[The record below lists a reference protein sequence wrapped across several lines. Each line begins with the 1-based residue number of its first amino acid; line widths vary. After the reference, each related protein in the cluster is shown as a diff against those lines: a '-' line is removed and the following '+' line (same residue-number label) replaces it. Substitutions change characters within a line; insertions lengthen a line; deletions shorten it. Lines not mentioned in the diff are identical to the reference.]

1 MKIFL
6 HPLRAARPSGRAF
19 TLVEI
24 VLSLAIVAIAL
35 VAIIG
40 VLPIG
45 LRVQSDNQEESII
58 SADAAIWMEAFRN
71 GAQGATYF
79 DPHYP
84 LKPANPPPAPLFN
97 IHEIKVHWEEWRRST
112 GGLIRTNTAN
122 PYRDRFQRD
131 NELIGLL
138 SRPKYPYGVFNAA
151 HPNNPAD
158 DVYTNWIVYADVRA
172 LNGNMADLG
181 ADMDFAFKYRLTPEI
196 VPLFGVSPNHLQ
208 TTNGVGLPILETNL
222 FELRLNFQWPLVVGQ
237 GGGYQTQTN
246 FAKSL
251 TFRTIISGQQLILEH
266 PDTGELLYFVQPR
279 QYSYLTNT
287 VTQVNP

>member
-1 MKIFL
+1 MKLFPN
-6 HPLRAARPSGRAF
+6 PLRPGRRPERAF

-45 LRVQSDNQEESII
+45 LNVQTDNQEESII
-58 SADAAIWMEAFRN
+58 SADAAMWMEAFRN
-71 GAQGATYF
+71 GAQGASYF
-79 DPHYP
+79 DPNP
-84 LKPANPPPAPLFN
+84 NKLENPPKAPLFN
-97 IHEIKVHWEEWRRST
+97 IHEIKVQQVVRRMST
-112 GGLIRTNTAN
+112 DQVLTEDIN
-122 PYRDRFQRD
+122 YFDEFQRD

-138 SRPKYPYGVFNAA
+138 SRPKYQF
-151 HPNNPAD
+151 NPAAD
-158 DVYTNWIVYADVRA
+158 LYTNWIVYADVRA
-172 LNGNMADLG
+172 LNGNMADLA

-196 VPLFGVSPNHLQ
+196 VPLLGVNPNHLQ
-208 TTNGVGLPILETNL
+208 TTNAAGAFIPLPILETNL

-237 GGGYQTQTN
+237 GGGYRAQTN
-246 FAKSL
+246 FAKRL
-251 TFRTIISGQQLILEH
+251 TFRTIISGQQLIVPH

-279 QYSYLTNT
+279 QYSYLTNI

>member
-1 MKIFL
+1 MKILL
-6 HPLRAARPSGRAF
+6 HPLRSARRPERAF

-45 LRVQSDNQEESII
+45 LSVQTDNQEESII
-58 SADAAIWMEAFRN
+58 SADAAMWMEAFRN
-71 GAQGATYF
+71 GAQGASYF
-79 DPHYP
+79 DPNP
-84 LKPANPPPAPLFN
+84 NKLENPPKAPLFN
-97 IHEIKVHWEEWRRST
+97 IDEIKVQQVVRRMST
-112 GGLIRTNTAN
+112 DQVITDDIN
-122 PYRDRFQRD
+122 YFDEFQRD

-138 SRPKYPYGVFNAA
+138 SRPKYQF
-151 HPNNPAD
+151 NPAA

-172 LNGNMADLG
+172 LNGNMADLA

-196 VPLFGVSPNHLQ
+196 VPLLGVNPGHLQ
-208 TTNGVGLPILETNL
+208 TTNAAGAFIPLPILETNL

-237 GGGYQTQTN
+237 GGGYRAQTR

-279 QYSYLTNT
+279 QYSYLTNN

>member
-1 MKIFL
+1 MKLFRN
-6 HPLRAARPSGRAF
+6 PLRAGRRPERAF

-45 LRVQSDNQEESII
+45 LNVQTDNQEESII
-58 SADAAIWMEAFRN
+58 SADAAMWMEAFRN
-71 GAQGATYF
+71 GAQGASYF
-79 DPHYP
+79 DPNP
-84 LKPANPPPAPLFN
+84 NKLENPPPAPLFN
-97 IHEIKVHWEEWRRST
+97 IHEIKVQQVVRRMST
-112 GGLIRTNTAN
+112 DQVLTEDINYFN
-122 PYRDRFQRD
+122 EFQRD

-138 SRPKYPYGVFNAA
+138 SRPKYQF
-151 HPNNPAD
+151 NPAAD
-158 DVYTNWIVYADVRA
+158 LYTNWIVYADVRA
-172 LNGNMADLG
+172 LNGNMADLA

-196 VPLFGVSPNHLQ
+196 VPLLGVNPNHLQ
-208 TTNGVGLPILETNL
+208 TTNAAGAFIPLPILETNL

-237 GGGYQTQTN
+237 GGGYRAQTR

-251 TFRTIISGQQLILEH
+251 TFRTIISGQQLIVPH

-279 QYSYLTNT
+279 QYSYPYLTNI

>member
-1 MKIFL
+1 MKLFPN
-6 HPLRAARPSGRAF
+6 PLRAGRRPERAF

-45 LRVQSDNQEESII
+45 LNVQTDNQEESII

-71 GAQGATYF
+71 GAQGASYF
-79 DPHYP
+79 DPNP
-84 LKPANPPPAPLFN
+84 NKLEPPPPAPLFN
-97 IHEIKVHWEEWRRST
+97 IHEIKVQRVVRRMST
-112 GGLIRTNTAN
+112 DQVLTEDINYFN
-122 PYRDRFQRD
+122 EFQRD

-138 SRPKYPYGVFNAA
+138 SRPKYQF
-151 HPNNPAD
+151 NPAAD
-158 DVYTNWIVYADVRA
+158 LYTNWIVYADVRA
-172 LNGNMADLG
+172 LNGNMADLA

-196 VPLFGVSPNHLQ
+196 VPLLGVNPNHLQ
-208 TTNGVGLPILETNL
+208 TTNAAGAFIPLPILETNL

-237 GGGYQTQTN
+237 GGGYRAQTR

-251 TFRTIISGQQLILEH
+251 TFRTIISGQQLILPH

-279 QYSYLTNT
+279 QYSYLTNI

>member
-1 MKIFL
+1 MKLF
-6 HPLRAARPSGRAF
+6 HNPLRAGRRPERAF

-45 LRVQSDNQEESII
+45 LNVQTDNQEESII
-58 SADAAIWMEAFRN
+58 SADAAMWMEAFRN
-71 GAQGATYF
+71 GAQGASYF
-79 DPHYP
+79 DPNP
-84 LKPANPPPAPLFN
+84 NKLENPPKAPLFN
-97 IHEIKVHWEEWRRST
+97 IHEIKVQQVVRRMST
-112 GGLIRTNTAN
+112 DQVLTEDID
-122 PYRDRFQRD
+122 YFDEFQRD

-138 SRPKYPYGVFNAA
+138 SRPKYQF
-151 HPNNPAD
+151 NPAAD
-158 DVYTNWIVYADVRA
+158 LYTNWIVYADVRA
-172 LNGNMADLG
+172 LNGNMADLA

-196 VPLFGVSPNHLQ
+196 VPLLGVNPGHLQ
-208 TTNGVGLPILETNL
+208 TTNAAGAFIPLPILETNL

-237 GGGYQTQTN
+237 GGGYRAQTR

-266 PDTGELLYFVQPR
+266 PDTRELLYFVQPR

>member
-6 HPLRAARPSGRAF
+6 HPSRAAHPAGRAF

-45 LRVQSDNQEESII
+45 LKVQTDNQEEAII
-58 SADAAIWMEAFRN
+58 SADAAMWMEAFRN

-79 DPHYP
+79 DPNP
-84 LKPANPPPAPLFN
+84 NKLQSPPPAPLFN
-97 IHEIKVHWEEWRRST
+97 IHEIKVQRVVRRLST
-112 GGLIRTNTAN
+112 DQVLTDDTI
-122 PYRDRFQRD
+122 YLDEFQRD

-138 SRPKYPYGVFNAA
+138 SRPKYQFDRAA
-151 HPNNPAD
+151 

-172 LNGNMADLG
+172 LNGNMADLA
-181 ADMDFAFKYRLTPEI
+181 ADMDFAFKYRLTPEL
-196 VPLFGVSPNHLQ
+196 VPLLGVSPNHLQ
-208 TTNGVGLPILETNL
+208 TTNALGAFVPLPILETNL

-237 GGGYQTQTN
+237 GGGYRAQTR
-246 FAKSL
+246 FDKSL

-266 PDTGELLYFVQPR
+266 PDTLERLYFVQPR

-287 VTQVNP
+287 VTQVTP

>member
-1 MKIFL
+1 MKLFRN
-6 HPLRAARPSGRAF
+6 PLRAGRRPERAF

-45 LRVQSDNQEESII
+45 LNVQSDNQEESII
-58 SADAAIWMEAFRN
+58 SADAAMWMEAFRN
-71 GAQGATYF
+71 GAQGASYF
-79 DPHYP
+79 DPNP
-84 LKPANPPPAPLFN
+84 NKLANPPKAPLFN
-97 IHEIKVHWEEWRRST
+97 IHEIKVQQVVRQMST
-112 GGLIRTNTAN
+112 DQVLTEDINYFN
-122 PYRDRFQRD
+122 EFQRD

-138 SRPKYPYGVFNAA
+138 SRPKYQFDPIN
-151 HPNNPAD
+151 

-172 LNGNMADLG
+172 LNGNMADLA

-196 VPLFGVSPNHLQ
+196 VPLLGVNPRHLQ
-208 TTNGVGLPILETNL
+208 TTNAAGAFIPLPILETNL

-237 GGGYQTQTN
+237 GGGYRAQTR

-266 PDTGELLYFVQPR
+266 PDTRELLYFVQPR
-279 QYSYLTNT
+279 QYSYPYLTNI

>member
-1 MKIFL
+1 MKILL

-71 GAQGATYF
+71 GAQGASYF
-79 DPHYP
+79 DPNP
-84 LKPANPPPAPLFN
+84 NKLENPPPVPLFN
-97 IHEIKVHWEEWRRST
+97 IHEIKVQRVVRRLST
-112 GGLIRTNTAN
+112 DQVLTDDTI
-122 PYRDRFQRD
+122 YLDEFQRD

-138 SRPKYPYGVFNAA
+138 SRPKYQFDRAA
-151 HPNNPAD
+151 

-172 LNGNMADLG
+172 LNGNMADLA
-181 ADMDFAFKYRLTPEI
+181 ADMDFAFKYRLSPEL
-196 VPLFGVSPNHLQ
+196 VPLLGVSPNHLQ
-208 TTNGVGLPILETNL
+208 TTDASGAFVPLPILETNL

-237 GGGYQTQTN
+237 GGGYQAQTR
-246 FAKSL
+246 FEKSL
-251 TFRTIISGQQLILEH
+251 TFRTIISGQQLILAH
-266 PDTGELLYFVQPR
+266 PDTSELLYFVQPR